1 MGACDGLATDCLVRG
16 YVLLFGGSH
25 SLFFDVEGAPSRSL
39 RSSFLVSLFRI
50 CNSIWDIV
58 GRLGRRWHCG
68 VGWLMYS
75 YLSHLTKNESI
86 YRA

>member
-1 MGACDGLATDCLVRG
+1 MGACDGLAMNCFVRG
-16 YVLLFGGSH
+16 HVLSCLCY
-25 SLFFDVEGAPSRSL
+25 FFDVEGAPSRSL

-75 YLSHLTKNESI
+75 YLSHLTTNETI